1 MLDKTDSGERAELV
15 DQIRRLNNIMLEK
28 LEEGSREK
36 LLDHNQTRLLGS
48 IALRVLKL
56 WKEVLAGR
64 VRPGTARNWMEE
76 AEEKWKELEGTERT
90 EE

>member
-1 MLDKTDSGERAELV
+1 LDKTNSGERAELV
-15 DQIRRLNNIMLEK
+15 DQIRRLNNLLLEK

-56 WKEVLAGR
+56 WKEALGGR
-64 VRPGTARNWMEE
+64 VQPRIVGNWMQE
-76 AEEKWKELEGTERT
+76 AEEKWRELEGTERT